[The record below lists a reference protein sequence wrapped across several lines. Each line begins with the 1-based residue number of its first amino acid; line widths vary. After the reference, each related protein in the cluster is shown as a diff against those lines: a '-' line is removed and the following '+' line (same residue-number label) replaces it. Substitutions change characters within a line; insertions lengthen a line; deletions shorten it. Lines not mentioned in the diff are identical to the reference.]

1 MTLNPLKGAKNSTF
15 SGLGVLKYN
24 KMTRVNPEFATEI
37 LKYGAADFQACFN
50 CGNCTAVC
58 SLSTEDNSFP
68 REMIRYSTLGLEDE
82 IKASLKPWLCY
93 YCGECTTQCP
103 RQANP
108 GELMMS
114 LRRWLTSKY
123 DWTGLS
129 GLMYKSLPLSLVA
142 FLLAFVGVIAFA
154 FSVGFELTKMIEVGH
169 YFEMIAIGTVGVVI
183 LLPNI
188 IRMWWFTILK
198 PKTKVPVMNYVK
210 ASVDLFVHMFTQKR
224 ALGCDDNQFRWFE
237 HFILV
242 LAYLSLLF
250 TTVFLDW
257 FAATSIFII
266 VLGYVESVIIFVVTV
281 DFVSSRVKKN
291 KAVSK
296 NSQPSDWFFVIWL
309 LLMGLTAFLVRLFI
323 DLDILTMNKWL
334 YLFHLTILVQWAL
347 IIVPFG
353 KWTHFLY
360 RSFAMYFDRL
370 KELSK

>member
-1 MTLNPLKGAKNSTF
+1 MTKINPAFGKELN
-15 SGLGVLKYN
+15 
-24 KMTRVNPEFATEI
+24 
-37 LKYGAADFQACFN
+37 KYGALNFNACYN

-58 SLSTEDNSFP
+58 SLSTENDSFP
-68 REMIRYSTLGLEDE
+68 REMVRLSTLGLEDD
-82 IKASLKPWLCY
+82 IIASLKPWECY
-93 YCGECTTQCP
+93 YCGECSTNCP
-103 RQANP
+103 QEANP

-129 GLMYKSLPLSLVA
+129 GLMYKSLSLSLGA
-142 FLLAFVGVIAFA
+142 FILAFAAVIAFA
-154 FSVGFELTKMIEVGH
+154 FSVGFELEKMVHFGH
-169 YFEMIAIGTVGVVI
+169 YFEMIAIATVGVVI
-183 LLPNI
+183 LLPNVV
-188 IRMWWFTILK
+188 RMWWFTILK
-198 PKTKVPVMNYVK
+198 PDTKVPLVNYIK
-210 ASVDLFVHMFTQKR
+210 ATGELFVHMFTQKK

-257 FAATSIFII
+257 FASTNMFII
-266 VLGYVESVIIFVVTV
+266 VLGYVESVIIFLVTI
-281 DFVSSRVKKN
+281 DFVSGRIKKN

-309 LLMGLTAFLVRLFI
+309 LLMGLTAMLVRLFI
-323 DLDILTMNKWL
+323 DLQILEMNKWL
-334 YLFHLTILVQWAL
+334 YLVHLTILVQWAL

-360 RSFAMYFDRL
+360 RSFAMYFEKL
-370 KELSK
+370 KELSNN

>member
-1 MTLNPLKGAKNSTF
+1 MA
-15 SGLGVLKYN
+15 
-24 KMTRVNPEFATEI
+24 RVNPGFATEL
-37 LKYGAADFQACFN
+37 LKYGASDFQACFN

-58 SLSTEDNSFP
+58 ALSKEDYSFP

-82 IKASLKPWLCY
+82 IKASLKPWQCY
-93 YCGECTTQCP
+93 YCGECSTQCP

-114 LRRWLTSKY
+114 LRRWLTSQY

-129 GLMYKSLPLSLVA
+129 GLLYKSLPLSLAA
-142 FLLAFVGVIAFA
+142 FILAFAGVIAFA
-154 FSVGFELTKMIEVGH
+154 YSVSFELEKMVHFGH
-169 YFEMIAIGTVGVVI
+169 YFEMIAIGTVGLVI
-183 LLPNI
+183 LLPNVA
-188 IRMWWFTILK
+188 RMWWFTILK
-198 PKTKVPVMNYVK
+198 PKTSVPAINYLK
-210 ASVDLFVHMFTQKR
+210 ASGDLFVHMFTQKR

-242 LAYLSLLF
+242 LSYLSLLF

-257 FAATSIFII
+257 FATTSMFVI
-266 VLGYVESVIIFVVTV
+266 VLGYVESGLIILVTV
-281 DFVSSRVKKN
+281 DFVSSRIKKD

-309 LLMGLTAFLVRLFI
+309 LLMGLTALMVRLFI
-323 DLDILTMNKWL
+323 DLNLLETNKWL

-360 RSFAMYFDRL
+360 RSFAMYFEKL
-370 KELSK
+370 KELSIK